1 MRRRQFLSLAG
12 AAVAWPIG
20 VHAQTASTVRRIGF
34 LLPGRAQ
41 ADSYRVLL
49 EAFRQGLQENGWVE
63 GQNVS
68 VQYRFAEGDAN
79 RLPSLAAELVQLQ
92 SQVIV
97 VEATVAIQA
106 VKNATSSIP
115 IVMATSID
123 PVSMHFVTGL
133 ARPGGNITG
142 MSLISEEL
150 SGKRLQLLTE
160 IVPKLTR
167 VAVMT
172 NPGSPA
178 ARLSLAQTQA
188 AAQSLGMQILPI
200 EVHKPADFASAFSS
214 ITAAYAD
221 ALIVTPDP
229 MFYNEHPKIVAFAA
243 ASKLPA
249 LYPEREAAQSGGL
262 MTYGPSIPASFR
274 RAAVYVDKIL
284 RGAKPAD
291 LPVEQPTKF
300 DLTINLK
307 TAKAL
312 GLTVP
317 QLLLARADE
326 VIE

>member
-12 AAVAWPIG
+12 TAVAWPIA
-20 VHAQTASTVRRIGF
+20 VYAEAASTVRRIGF
-34 LLPGRAQ
+34 LAPGRAQ
-41 ADSYRVLL
+41 ADSYRGLL
-49 EAFRQGLQENGWVE
+49 DAFRQGLQETGWVE
-63 GQNVS
+63 GQNLT
-68 VQYRFAEGDAN
+68 VQYRFAEDDAN
-79 RLPSLAAELVQLQ
+79 RLPVLAAELVQLQ
-92 SQVIV
+92 SEVIV

-123 PVSMHFVTGL
+123 PVSMHFVSGL

-160 IVPKLTR
+160 IIPKLAR
-167 VAVMT
+167 VAVIT

-188 AAQSLGMQILPI
+188 PAQSLGIQIFPI
-200 EVHKPADFASAFSS
+200 DVRKPADFASAFSA
-214 ITAAYAD
+214 ITAAHSD
-221 ALIVTPDP
+221 ALIVTPDA
-229 MFYNEHPKIVAFAA
+229 MLYNEHAKIVAFAA

-249 LYPEREAAQSGGL
+249 LYPEREVAQSGGL
-262 MTYGPSIPASFR
+262 MAYGPSIPASFR
-274 RAAVYVDKIL
+274 RAAAYVDKIL
-284 RGAKPAD
+284 RGAKPTD

-312 GLTVP
+312 GLIVP
-317 QLLLARADE
+317 QSLLARADN